1 MLAYLARY
9 THRVAISNSRLIAL
23 QDGAVAFRWKD
34 YRIKGRDRQ
43 KTMTLAV
50 PEFIRRFLIHVLPS
64 GFHRIRH
71 YGLFAS
77 GARAQNI
84 ARVRQLLAT
93 AARARSDPRRRQ
105 RSGRRPTRPF
115 ASMPVLW
122 WPHDRSREV
131 STRRRSAPRFAK
143 PDQDQLVMIENN
155 LPATSQRRA
164 SPSLAV
170 RQREQYSLNGV
181 LQLPQ
186 PRQKHAIPDPE
197 AAKRSASRRPN
208 PANPQSIFA
217 SNLRR
222 PHTPIPK
229 SP

>member
-1 MLAYLARY
+1 MRARFGLDQLRGDAQAGAALS
-9 THRVAISNSRLIAL
+9 HAAQVHPPLSHSRPTE
-23 QDGAVAFRWKD
+23 R
-34 YRIKGRDRQ
+34 
-43 KTMTLAV
+43 
-50 PEFIRRFLIHVLPS
+50 LPS
-64 GFHRIRH
+64 HSSLRF
-71 YGLFAS
+71 
-77 GARAQNI
+77 
-84 ARVRQLLAT
+84 VRQRRPRAKHCPS
-93 AARARSDPRRRQ
+93 APVARDGRAGPFRPRRRQ

-143 PDQDQLVMIENN
+143 PDQDRLVMIENN

-164 SPSLAV
+164 PPSLAV

-181 LQLPQ
+181 LRLPQ
-186 PRQKHAIPDPE
+186 PRQKHAIPNPE
-197 AAKRSASRRPN
+197 AAKRPASRRPN